1 MDSFMIAVRVVVPMA
16 ILMAVGALMR
26 LIHVA
31 DRPTMKK
38 IDTMIF
44 KIFMPLLVFYN
55 IYKTDFSR
63 LEGAGYIIYGTAG
76 LVILF
81 LVALFVVPR
90 VIRRP
95 DSAASMGQALLR
107 GNYILFGAAVAESI
121 YGAGNIGEVMLLS
134 AVAVPCFNAM
144 SAVVL
149 EVGRSGKAK
158 FSKLLLAILKNPM
171 VSGAVLALVINF
183 AGVKM
188 PVLLEDVVADLS
200 GLTTPMSFLS
210 LGVSLDLK
218 SMAGNRKMLLGGVFT
233 RLIVIPVIFM
243 AGAVA
248 LGFRGVPMCA
258 LLILFGAPTAVSSY
272 PMAVAMEADGE
283 LAGQMVISTTLC
295 SLATIF
301 IWVMALSGAGLL

>member
-1 MDSFMIAVRVVVPMA
+1 MIA
-16 ILMAVGALMR
+16 
-26 LIHVA
+26 
-31 DRPTMKK
+31 
-38 IDTMIF
+38 
-44 KIFMPLLVFYN
+44 
-55 IYKTDFSR
+55 
-63 LEGAGYIIYGTAG
+63 II
-76 LVILF
+76 
-81 LVALFVVPR
+81 
-90 VIRRP
+90 
-95 DSAASMGQALLR
+95 
-107 GNYILFGAAVAESI
+107 
-121 YGAGNIGEVMLLS
+121 
-134 AVAVPCFNAM
+134 
-144 SAVVL
+144 
-149 EVGRSGKAK
+149 
-158 FSKLLLAILKNPM
+158 KNPM
-171 VSGAVLALVINF
+171 VSGAVLALAINF
-183 AGVKM
+183 AGVKI

-218 SMAGNRKMLLGGVFT
+218 SMAGNRKILLGGVFT

-272 PMAVAMEADGE
+272 PMAVAMEADSE

>member
-1 MDSFMIAVRVVVPMA
+1 MDSFLIAVRVVVPMA

-26 LIHVA
+26 LIRVT

-55 IYKTDFSR
+55 IYRTDFSR

-81 LVALFVVPR
+81 LVALFGVPK

-107 GNYILFGAAVAESI
+107 GNYVLFGAAVAESI

-144 SAVVL
+144 SAVIL
-149 EVGRSGKAK
+149 EVGRSGKTNL
-158 FSKLLLAILKNPM
+158 SKLLIAIIKNPM
-171 VSGAVLALVINF
+171 VSGAVLALAINF
-183 AGVKM
+183 AGVKI

-218 SMAGNRKMLLGGVFT
+218 SMAGNRKILLGGVFT

-272 PMAVAMEADGE
+272 PMAVAMEADSE

>member
-1 MDSFMIAVRVVVPMA
+1 MDSFLIAVRVVVPMA

-26 LIHVA
+26 LIRVT

-81 LVALFVVPR
+81 LVALFVVPK

-107 GNYILFGAAVAESI
+107 GNYVLFGAAVAESI

-144 SAVVL
+144 SAVIL
-149 EVGRSGKAK
+149 EVGRSGKTNL
-158 FSKLLLAILKNPM
+158 SKLLIAIIKNPM
-171 VSGAVLALVINF
+171 VSGAVLALAINF
-183 AGVKM
+183 AGVKI

-218 SMAGNRKMLLGGVFT
+218 SMAGNRKILLGGVFT

>member
-1 MDSFMIAVRVVVPMA
+1 MDSFLIAVRVVVPMA

-26 LIHVA
+26 LIRVT

-55 IYKTDFSR
+55 IYRTDFSR

-81 LVALFVVPR
+81 LVALFVVPK

-107 GNYILFGAAVAESI
+107 GNYVLFGAAVAESI

-144 SAVVL
+144 SAVIL
-149 EVGRSGKAK
+149 EVGRSGKTNL
-158 FSKLLLAILKNPM
+158 SKLLIAIIKNPM
-171 VSGAVLALVINF
+171 VSGAVLALAINF
-183 AGVKM
+183 AGVKI

-200 GLTTPMSFLS
+200 DLTTPMSFLS

-218 SMAGNRKMLLGGVFT
+218 SMAGNRKILLGGVFT

-272 PMAVAMEADGE
+272 PMAVAMEADSE

>member
-1 MDSFMIAVRVVVPMA
+1 MDSFLIAVRVVVPMA

-26 LIHVA
+26 LIRVT

-55 IYKTDFSR
+55 IYRTDFSR

-81 LVALFVVPR
+81 LVALFVVPK

-107 GNYILFGAAVAESI
+107 GNYVLFGAAVAESI

-144 SAVVL
+144 SAVIL
-149 EVGRSGKAK
+149 EVGRSGKTNL
-158 FSKLLLAILKNPM
+158 SKLLIAIIKNPM
-171 VSGAVLALVINF
+171 VSGAVLALAINF
-183 AGVKM
+183 AGVKI

-218 SMAGNRKMLLGGVFT
+218 SMAGNRKILLGGVFT

>member
-1 MDSFMIAVRVVVPMA
+1 MDSFLIAVRVVVPMA

-26 LIHVA
+26 LIRVT

-81 LVALFVVPR
+81 LVALFVVPK

-107 GNYILFGAAVAESI
+107 GNYVLFGAAVAESI

-144 SAVVL
+144 SAVIL
-149 EVGRSGKAK
+149 EVGRSGKTNL
-158 FSKLLLAILKNPM
+158 SKLLIAIIKNPM
-171 VSGAVLALVINF
+171 VSGAVLALAINF
-183 AGVKM
+183 AGVKI

-218 SMAGNRKMLLGGVFT
+218 SMAGNRKILLGGVFT

-272 PMAVAMEADGE
+272 PMAVAMEADSE

>member
-1 MDSFMIAVRVVVPMA
+1 MDSFLIAVRVVVPMA

-26 LIHVA
+26 LIRVT

-55 IYKTDFSR
+55 IYRTDFSR

-81 LVALFVVPR
+81 LVALFVVPK

-107 GNYILFGAAVAESI
+107 GNYVLFGAAVAESI

-134 AVAVPCFNAM
+134 AVAVACFNAM
-144 SAVVL
+144 SAVIL
-149 EVGRSGKAK
+149 EVGRSGKTNL
-158 FSKLLLAILKNPM
+158 SKLLIAIIKNPM
-171 VSGAVLALVINF
+171 VSGAVLALAINF
-183 AGVKM
+183 AGVKI

-218 SMAGNRKMLLGGVFT
+218 SMAGNRKILLGGVFT

-272 PMAVAMEADGE
+272 PMAVAMEADSE